1 MSIKY
6 LKYLNQATGL
16 EILTSDTQKKRQL
29 LDRVEHLSMKKFA
42 VTTVLK

>member
-29 LDRVEHLSMKKFA
+29 LDRVEHLSMKNFA